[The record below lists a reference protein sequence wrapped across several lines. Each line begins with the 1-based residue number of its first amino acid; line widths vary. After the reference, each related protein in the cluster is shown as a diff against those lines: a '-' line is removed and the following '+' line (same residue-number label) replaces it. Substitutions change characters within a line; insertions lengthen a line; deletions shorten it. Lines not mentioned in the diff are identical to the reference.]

1 MIALSPTM
9 KQLLSAKYEQSN
21 SSKKV
26 MWVFS
31 GNIPTK
37 NQITAL
43 VQSDGTVSSNALK
56 ALGTLRLSVAYPA
69 TVLPRKVNADLLR
82 WELAQRN
89 EAFTTHSPGV
99 ANWFVFMYVA
109 TNINEPAYSTD
120 AKIYQAFIG
129 AVGDIGTP
137 NVDMELLGGQVESDK
152 IYKTTDFEIKTLA

>member
-9 KQLLSAKYEQSN
+9 KSLMSAKYEQAA

-31 GNIPTK
+31 GTIPTK
-37 NQITAL
+37 AQLTAL
-43 VQSDGTVSSNALK
+43 IQADGAISSNALK

-69 TVLPRKVNADLLR
+69 TITPKKINADMLR

-99 ANWFVFMYVA
+99 ANWFVFMYVQ
-109 TNINEPAYSTD
+109 TTINEPTYTTD

-129 AVGDIGTP
+129 TVGDIGAP

-152 IYKTTDFEIKTLA
+152 IYKTVDFEIKTL